1 MSNNK
6 NKKALLEK
14 FYNEILKYKNKKLT
28 YDQLN
33 TLLPEELNTA
43 EEVEEILL
51 NLNKM
56 GIEVVEE
63 VIPEEITSRKPKKV
77 STEPFESATKF
88 YFRDLSKLPLLT
100 KEEEVFYSK
109 SMEEGY
115 QEIVRYLFN
124 SVPLLE
130 KLVELCESVEK
141 GEKDIDQIVRV
152 EYEYLINRRAMAH
165 KRRQFIHRI
174 KTLKKLV
181 TMLKELLDKKPTP
194 AVLRK
199 IEEKKK
205 SIFRRIQNLS
215 LQHSVINEFYEEFR
229 TKMIEMKKIHEQ
241 LKNTKDKNE
250 IKNLKEELKNYEDF
264 FGKKYE
270 EVVEIWKNIERC
282 QNKILFARDKMIS
295 GNVRLVV
302 SIAKKYA
309 NRGLEFPDLVEE
321 GNVGLIKAVEKFNY
335 KKGYKFSTY
344 ATWWIKQ
351 AITRALA
358 EQSKTVRIP
367 AHIQD
372 ALNKITRAHHKFIQT
387 YGREPTVSE
396 LAQRLGMSKEKIER
410 YQKIVQHGVSL
421 DKPIDDEESGFIG
434 DFMADEKSTSPARKA
449 GIALLN
455 EKLEKILQTYL
466 SKREEKILKLRFGI
480 GDGIQRTLEEVG
492 QIFNITRERVRQI
505 EAKALKKLRHPA
517 ILKEFSFLK
526 ELLEK

>member
-6 NKKALLEK
+6 NKKTILEK
-14 FYNEILKYKNKKLT
+14 FYNEVLKYKDKKLT
-28 YDQLN
+28 YEQLN
-33 TLLPEELNTA
+33 MLLPEELNTA

-51 NLNKM
+51 NLNRM
-56 GIEVVEE
+56 GIEIVEE
-63 VIPEEITSRKPKKV
+63 EPTEIILKKPKKV
-77 STEPFESATKF
+77 PVEPFESATKF
-88 YFRDLSKLPLLT
+88 YFRDLAKLPLLT
-100 KEEEVFYSK
+100 KEEEIEYSK
-109 SMEEGY
+109 IMEEGY
-115 QEIVRYLFN
+115 RQITSCLFN
-124 SVPLLE
+124 SVPLIE
-130 KLVELCESVEK
+130 KLIELCELIEK
-141 GEKDIDQIVRV
+141 GEKDLDQIVRV
-152 EYEYLINRRAMAH
+152 EYEYLINRRAMSH
-165 KRRQFIHRI
+165 KKQLFIRRV
-174 KTLKKLV
+174 KTLKKL
-181 TMLKELLDKKPTP
+181 TTTLKELLGKKLTP
-194 AVLRK
+194 AVVKK

-205 SIFRRIQNLS
+205 SILRRIQNLG
-215 LQHSVINEFYEEFR
+215 LQHSIINEFAKDFYFKIVE
-229 TKMIEMKKIHEQ
+229 TKQILNQ

-250 IKNLKEELKNYEDF
+250 IKNLKEKLKENENF
-264 FGKKYE
+264 FGQSYE
-270 EVVEIWKNIERC
+270 EAEKTWKNIERY
-282 QNKILFARDKMIS
+282 QNKILFARDKMIN

-309 NRGLEFPDLVEE
+309 NRGLEFSDLVEE

-367 AHIQD
+367 SHIQD
-372 ALNKITRAHHKFIQT
+372 AINKITHTRQKFLQNF
-387 YGREPTVSE
+387 GREPTISE
-396 LAQRLGMSKEKIER
+396 IAQRLGISKEKIER

-434 DFMADEKSTSPARKA
+434 DFMADEKTTSPARKA
-449 GIALLN
+449 GISLLN
-455 EKLEKILQTYL
+455 EKLEKVLQTYL

-480 GDGIQRTLEEVG
+480 GDGIQKTLEEVG

>member
-1 MSNNK
+1 MSNNNK

-56 GIEVVEE
+56 GIEIIEE
-63 VIPEEITSRKPKKV
+63 EPTEITFQKPKKV
-77 STEPFESATKF
+77 SVEPFESATKF
-88 YFRDLSKLPLLT
+88 YFRDLARLPLLT
-100 KEEEVFYSK
+100 KEEEIEYSK
-109 SMEEGY
+109 TMEEGY
-115 QEIVRYLFN
+115 REITSSLFN
-124 SVPLLE
+124 SLLLIE
-130 KLVELCESVEK
+130 KLVELCELVEK
-141 GEKDIDQIVRV
+141 GEKDLEQIIRV
-152 EYEYLINRRAMAH
+152 DYEYLINRRAMCH
-165 KRRQFIHRI
+165 KRQQFIRRI
-174 KTLKKLV
+174 KTLKKL
-181 TMLKELLDKKPTP
+181 TIMLKELSEKKPTP
-194 AVLRK
+194 AICKK

-205 SIFRRIQNLS
+205 SILRKIQNLS
-215 LQHSVINEFYEEFR
+215 LQHSVINEFAKEFYL
-229 TKMIEMKKIHEQ
+229 KMIEMEKIINQ
-241 LKNTKDKNE
+241 IKSAKDKSE
-250 IKNLKEELKNYEDF
+250 IKNLKEKLKEYENFFGQNYE
-264 FGKKYE
+264 K
-270 EVVEIWKNIERC
+270 VVETWKNIERY
-282 QNKILFARDKMIS
+282 QNKILFARDKMIN

-309 NRGLEFPDLVEE
+309 NRGLEFSDLVEE

-367 AHIQD
+367 SHIQD
-372 ALNKITRAHHKFIQT
+372 AINKITHARQKFLQT
-387 YGREPTVSE
+387 FGREPTISE
-396 LAQRLGMSKEKIER
+396 IAQRLGISKEKIER
-410 YQKIVQHGVSL
+410 YQKIIQHGVSL

-434 DFMADEKSTSPARKA
+434 DFMADEKTTSPARKA
-449 GIALLN
+449 GISLLS
-455 EKLEKILQTYL
+455 EKLEKVLQTYL

-480 GDGIQRTLEEVG
+480 GDGIQKTLEEVG

>member
-1 MSNNK
+1 MNNNK

-33 TLLPEELNTA
+33 TLLPEELNTV

-63 VIPEEITSRKPKKV
+63 EPTEIISRKPKKV
-77 STEPFESATKF
+77 PVEPFESATKF
-88 YFRDLSKLPLLT
+88 YFRDLSTLPLLT
-100 KEEEVFYSK
+100 KEEEIKYSK
-109 SMEEGY
+109 TMEEGY
-115 QEIVRYLFN
+115 REITFYLFN
-124 SVPLLE
+124 SLPLAE
-130 KLVELCESVEK
+130 KLVELCEMVEK
-141 GEKDIDQIVRV
+141 GEKDLEQIIRV
-152 EYEYLINRRAMAH
+152 EYEYLINRRAMSL
-165 KRRQFIHRI
+165 KKQRFIRRI
-174 KTLKKLV
+174 KILRKLI
-181 TMLKELLDKKPTP
+181 TTLKELYGKKNTP
-194 AVLRK
+194 AVLKK

-205 SIFRRIQNLS
+205 SILRRIQNLS
-215 LQHSVINEFYEEFR
+215 LQHSVINEFAKEFHL
-229 TKMIEMKKIHEQ
+229 KMLEMEKIINQ
-241 LKNTKDKNE
+241 LKITKDKTE
-250 IKNLKEELKNYEDF
+250 IKNLKEKLKECEEF
-264 FGKKYE
+264 FGQSYE
-270 EVVEIWKNIERC
+270 KVVETWENIKKC
-282 QNKILFARDKMIS
+282 QDKIIIARDKMIN

-309 NRGLEFPDLVEE
+309 NRGLEFSDLVEE

-367 AHIQD
+367 SHIQD
-372 ALNKITRAHHKFIQT
+372 AINKITHARQKFLQKF
-387 YGREPTVSE
+387 GREPTNSE
-396 LAQRLGMSKEKIER
+396 IAQRLGISKEKIEK

-434 DFMADEKSTSPARKA
+434 DFMADEKTTSPARKA
-449 GIALLN
+449 GISLLN
-455 EKLEKILQTYL
+455 EKLEKVLQTYL

-480 GDGIQRTLEEVG
+480 GDGIQKTLEEVG

>member
-1 MSNNK
+1 MNASK

-33 TLLPEELNTA
+33 MLLPEELNTA

-56 GIEVVEE
+56 GIEIIEE
-63 VIPEEITSRKPKKV
+63 ETPEIALRKPKKV
-77 STEPFESATKF
+77 TIEPFESATKF

-100 KEEEVFYSK
+100 KEEEIKYSK
-109 SMEEGY
+109 MMEEGY
-115 QEIVRYLFN
+115 REITFYLFN
-124 SVPLLE
+124 SLPLVERLI
-130 KLVELCESVEK
+130 ELCELVEK
-141 GEKDIDQIVRV
+141 GEKELEQIVRV
-152 EYEYLINRRAMAH
+152 EYEYLINRRAMSH
-165 KRRQFIHRI
+165 KKQQFIRRI
-174 KTLKKLV
+174 KTLKKLINV
-181 TMLKELLDKKPTP
+181 LRELYEKKPTP
-194 AVLRK
+194 AVLKK
-199 IEEKKK
+199 IQEKKK
-205 SIFRRIQNLS
+205 SILRRIQNLS
-215 LQHSVINEFYEEFR
+215 LQHSVINEFVEEFR
-229 TKMIEMKKIHEQ
+229 LKMNEMETVMNQ
-241 LKNTKDKNE
+241 LKVTKDKNE
-250 IKNLKEELKNYEDF
+250 IKNLKEKLKEYEDF
-264 FGKKYE
+264 FNQNYE
-270 EVVEIWKNIERC
+270 KVVETWQNIEKC
-282 QNKILFARDKMIS
+282 QNKILFARDKMIN

-309 NRGLEFPDLVEE
+309 NRGLEFSDLVEE

-367 AHIQD
+367 SHIQD
-372 ALNKITRAHHKFIQT
+372 AINKITHARQKFLQKF
-387 YGREPTVSE
+387 GREPTDSE
-396 LAQRLGMSKEKIER
+396 IAQRLGISKEKIER

-434 DFMADEKSTSPARKA
+434 DFIADEKTTSPPRKA
-449 GIALLN
+449 GISLLN

-480 GDGIQRTLEEVG
+480 GDGIQKTLEEVG

>member
-1 MSNNK
+1 MSND
-6 NKKALLEK
+6 KKTILEK

-33 TLLPEELNTA
+33 LLLPEELNTA

-63 VIPEEITSRKPKKV
+63 EPLETVSRKQKKV
-77 STEPFESATKF
+77 SIEPFESATKF
-88 YFRDLSKLPLLT
+88 YFRDLAKLPLLT
-100 KEEEVFYSK
+100 KEEEIRYSK
-109 SMEEGY
+109 IMEEGY
-115 QEIVRYLFN
+115 REITSYLFN
-124 SVPLLE
+124 SIPLIE
-130 KLVELCESVEK
+130 KLVELCELVEK
-141 GEKDIDQIVRV
+141 GEKDLDQIVRV
-152 EYEYLINRRAMAH
+152 EYEYLINRWAMAH
-165 KRRQFIHRI
+165 KKQLFIRRVKSLR
-174 KTLKKLV
+174 KLV
-181 TMLKELLDKKPTP
+181 TTLKELFGKKPTP
-194 AVLRK
+194 IVLKK

-205 SIFRRIQNLS
+205 SILRRIQNLS
-215 LQHSVINEFYEEFR
+215 LQHSVINEFVKEFYL
-229 TKMIEMKKIHEQ
+229 KMVEAKKIFNQ
-241 LKNTKDKNE
+241 IKYTKDKNE
-250 IKNLKEELKNYEDF
+250 IKNLKEKLKEYENF
-264 FGKKYE
+264 FGQSYE
-270 EVVEIWKNIERC
+270 KVEETWENIERYK
-282 QNKILFARDKMIS
+282 NKILSARDKMIS

-309 NRGLEFPDLVEE
+309 NRGLEFSDLVEE

-367 AHIQD
+367 SHIQD
-372 ALNKITRAHHKFIQT
+372 AINKITYARQKFLQNF
-387 YGREPTVSE
+387 GREPTISE
-396 LAQRLGMSKEKIER
+396 IAQRLGISKEKIER

-434 DFMADEKSTSPARKA
+434 DFMADEKTTSPARKA
-449 GIALLN
+449 GISLLN
-455 EKLEKILQTYL
+455 EKLEKVLQTYL